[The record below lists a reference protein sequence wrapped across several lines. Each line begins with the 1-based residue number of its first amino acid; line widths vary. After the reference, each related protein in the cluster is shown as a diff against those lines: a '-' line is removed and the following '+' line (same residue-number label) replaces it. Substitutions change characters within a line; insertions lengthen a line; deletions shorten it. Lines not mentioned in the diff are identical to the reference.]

1 MLTPWPPL
9 VEVVKG
15 MIVVEV
21 EEEEDEVE
29 EGDVE
34 VGKEVVEEEV
44 VVRPALSG
52 CHLNRGGNW
61 RHQGQQ
67 SHLQLVVLAKT
78 LCHPGL

>member
-1 MLTPWPPL
+1 MSPL

-15 MIVVEV
+15 MKVVAV
-21 EEEEDEVE
+21 EKKEDEVE
-29 EGDVE
+29 EGEEE

-44 VVRPALSG
+44 VLRPAQGG

-61 RHQGQQ
+61 RHQVQQ

-78 LCHPGL
+78 PCLHGL